1 MAKQVS
7 LPPKLDTAA
16 AAALRTEL
24 ENASGDS
31 IAFDAAQVEQ
41 LGAACLEMLLS
52 AVVLWR
58 KNGQTVSFENVSQT
72 MADDLGRFGLT
83 PDRLAGY
90 AA

>member
-16 AAALRTEL
+16 AAVLRTEL
-24 ENASGDS
+24 ENAAGDN
-31 IAFDAAQVEQ
+31 IAFDGSGVEQ

-58 KNGQTVSFENVSQT
+58 QAGHAITFENLSET
-72 MADDLGRFGLT
+72 MTQDLRIFGLT
-83 PDRLAGY
+83 PDCLAEY
-90 AA
+90 AT